1 MESIYSA
8 PYLKT
13 PVLPAPGNYNRL
25 FEERKGPERPSSALG
40 HRGTGG
46 SAAGFNP
53 LGSSGNGLSRA
64 RPTSSKKGAVNNA
77 SAVERAVNYGR
88 NVPNY
93 LLPKGEARERLGEG
107 RSGGGADKSS
117 RFEKLFDVDIVGRL
131 DDIIAQ
137 HRSNNAKR

>member
-1 MESIYSA
+1 MESIYST

-13 PVLPAPGNYNRL
+13 PVLPAPGHYNRL

-53 LGSSGNGLSRA
+53 LGSSGNGPSRA
-64 RPTSSKKGAVNNA
+64 RPTSSRKGGVNNV

-93 LLPKGEARERLGEG
+93 LLPKGEARERQAEG
-107 RSGGGADKSS
+107 RGGGADKSS
-117 RFEKLFDVDIVGRL
+117 RFEKLFDVDMVGRL

-137 HRSNNAKR
+137 HRSSSAKR